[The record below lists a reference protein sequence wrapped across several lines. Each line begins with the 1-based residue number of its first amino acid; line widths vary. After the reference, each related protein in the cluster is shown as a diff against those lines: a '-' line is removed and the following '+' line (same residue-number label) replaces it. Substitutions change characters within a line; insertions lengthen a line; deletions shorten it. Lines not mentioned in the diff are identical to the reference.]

1 MMKSGAVFLVGPM
14 GAGKSTIGRLLAET
28 LRFEFCDVDRE
39 IEERSG
45 VDIPWI
51 FDMEGEEGFRDREE
65 SMLSELSDGS
75 QVVIST
81 GGGAVLRSVSR
92 KLMVARGTVIY
103 LKTSVEEQVRRTAR
117 DRKRPLLQN
126 GDPGTTLRNLMAL
139 REPLYEEIADYTV
152 LTDNRTPKSVV
163 QELCGQLGASDL
175 SAQY

>member
-1 MMKSGAVFLVGPM
+1 MGPM
-14 GAGKSTIGRLLAET
+14 GAGKSTIGRLLADT
-28 LRFEFCDVDRE
+28 LRLDFCDVDRE

-65 SMLSELSDGS
+65 VMLSELSDGA

-103 LKTSVEEQVRRTAR
+103 LKTSVDEQIRRTAR

-126 GDPGTTLRNLMAL
+126 GDPGNTLRNLMAL
-139 REPLYEEIADYTV
+139 REPLYEEIADFTV

-163 QELCGQLGASDL
+163 HELCTQLGAGDV

>member
-1 MMKSGAVFLVGPM
+1 M
-14 GAGKSTIGRLLAET
+14 GAGKSTIGRLLADT
-28 LRFEFCDVDRE
+28 LRLDFCDVDRE

-65 SMLSELSDGS
+65 VMLSELSDGA

-103 LKTSVEEQVRRTAR
+103 LKTSVDEQIRRTAR

-126 GDPGTTLRNLMAL
+126 GDPANTLRNLMAL
-139 REPLYEEIADYTV
+139 REPLYEEIADFTV

-163 QELCGQLGASDL
+163 QELCAQLGAGDV

>member
-1 MMKSGAVFLVGPM
+1 MMNSGAIFLVGPM
-14 GAGKSTIGRLLAET
+14 GAGKSTIGKLLADT
-28 LRFEFCDVDRE
+28 LRFDFRDVDRE

-65 SMLSELSDGS
+65 AMLSELSDAA

-81 GGGAVLRSVSR
+81 GGGAVLRGDSR
-92 KLMVARGTVIY
+92 KLMVAKGTVIY
-103 LKTSVEEQVRRTAR
+103 LKTSVDEQIRRTAR
-117 DRKRPLLQN
+117 DRKRPLLQT
-126 GDPGTTLRNLMAL
+126 GDPATTLRNLMAL
-139 REPLYEEIADYTV
+139 REPLYDEVADYTV

-163 QELCGQLGASDL
+163 QELCSQLGADDL

>member
-1 MMKSGAVFLVGPM
+1 M
-14 GAGKSTIGRLLAET
+14 GAGKSTIGRLLADT
-28 LRFEFCDVDRE
+28 LRFDFRDVDRE

-65 SMLSELSDGS
+65 TMLSELSDAA

-81 GGGAVLRSVSR
+81 GGGAVLRSDSR
-92 KLMVARGTVIY
+92 KLMVAKGTVIY
-103 LKTSVEEQVRRTAR
+103 LKTSVDEQIRRTAR
-117 DRKRPLLQN
+117 DRKRPLLQT
-126 GDPGTTLRNLMAL
+126 GDPAVTLRNLMAL

-163 QELCGQLGASDL
+163 QELCSQLGADDL